1 MNVLMSSYLF
11 PPSVGGIETVSWIL
25 AHELTRYGARVTVVT
40 RSGSTERDSTP
51 FEIIR
56 RPRPARLIELLRR
69 CDVYFQNN
77 ISLNLAW
84 PLALVRR
91 PWVVALHTWVTRC
104 NGEQSWQD
112 RLKQRCL
119 RSASCISVS
128 RAVANHIDVPSTII
142 GNPYDDTQFV
152 QMPEV
157 SRTRDVVFLG
167 RLVSDKG
174 ADLLISALA
183 QLRSRGLHPT
193 VTIIG
198 TGPDEQLLRALA
210 EQEGVSH
217 QIQFA
222 GLKKGL
228 ELVRTLNEHRIMVVP
243 SRWQEP
249 FGVVA
254 LEGIA
259 CGCVI
264 LGAASGGLPDAIGP
278 CGTTFRIGDAEDL
291 AKKLE
296 HLLENSELIP
306 SFQAH
311 ARRHLA
317 HHKPCVIA
325 ARYFDVISKAAEG
338 RICITKSR
346 SLA

>member
-40 RSGSTERDSTP
+40 RTGSPEPDTTP
-51 FEIIR
+51 FEIVR
-56 RPRPARLIELLRR
+56 RPRPARLVELLRR

-84 PLALVRR
+84 PLAFVRR

-128 RAVANHIDVPSTII
+128 RAVANHIDVPSTVI

-152 QMPEV
+152 LTPEV
-157 SRTRDVVFLG
+157 ARSRDIIFLG

-174 ADLLISALA
+174 ADLLITALA
-183 QLRSRGLHPT
+183 QLKSRGFQPT
-193 VTIIG
+193 VTIVG
-198 TGPDEQLLRALA
+198 TGPDDHLLKRLA
-210 EQEGVSH
+210 EQEGVSG
-217 QIQFA
+217 QIHFA
-222 GLKKGL
+222 GLRKGS
-228 ELVRTLNEHRIMVVP
+228 ELVRMLNAHRIMVVP

-278 CGTTFRIGDAEDL
+278 CGTTFRIGDATDM

-296 HLLENSELIP
+296 HLLDNPELMQ
-306 SFQAH
+306 SYQTS

-338 RICITKSR
+338 RLCIPKSR